1 MLVNL
6 QTILKDADEKG
17 YAVPAFNVYNME
29 TVMGVIKAAEET
41 KAPVIIQFYSRLATT
56 GFADYLAPIILKA
69 AEMASVPVCMHLDHG
84 AGYEPAAIALKNGAS
99 GIMVDFSQ
107 LPIEENIAKTAAA
120 VKLLSVMNI
129 GVEGE
134 IGHIGSAAD
143 GVPTD
148 YTTVE
153 EAKKYVD
160 ETGVCAL
167 AVAVGTAHG
176 KYKQAP
182 VLAIDRI
189 KEIKDAVGT
198 ALVLHGGSGIPDDQ
212 IKLAIKAGI
221 RKINFGTDI
230 CCSFLDAVFEVD
242 RIIIGVDVFMR
253 EPIENVK
260 RFAISKIELL
270 GAKGKA

>member
-1 MLVNL
+1 M
-6 QTILKDADEKG
+6 
-17 YAVPAFNVYNME
+17 
-29 TVMGVIKAAEET
+29 
-41 KAPVIIQFYSRLATT
+41 
-56 GFADYLAPIILKA
+56 
-69 AEMASVPVCMHLDHG
+69 
-84 AGYEPAAIALKNGAS
+84 
-99 GIMVDFSQ
+99 
-107 LPIEENIAKTAAA
+107 
-120 VKLLSVMNI
+120 
-129 GVEGE
+129 
-134 IGHIGSAAD
+134 
-143 GVPTD
+143 
-148 YTTVE
+148 
-153 EAKKYVD
+153 
-160 ETGVCAL
+160 
-167 AVAVGTAHG
+167 
-176 KYKQAP
+176 
-182 VLAIDRI
+182 LAIDRI